1 MLTALPILITFLRS
15 ILRRHEIFLY
25 ACLRRYRLIVSGV
38 VTFIAYHF
46 CLSDRS
52 SRCRL
57 VIDRFC
63 LHVIIFESIVKL
75 VSIVIEHVCTIFI
88 IEVSASQWVVTHIL
102 WLWFLHYLLIL
113 FWGWHKLSLL
123 LIVALLRFWL
133 ILRSLFLFFVISL
146 LNRWGIVDDNF
157 PVRLLLL
164 NFRLIDLL
172 FSLRL
177 IFGLILF
184 LVTFRR
190 LLIGLLRLLIV

>member
-1 MLTALPILITFLRS
+1 
-15 ILRRHEIFLY
+15 
-25 ACLRRYRLIVSGV
+25 
-38 VTFIAYHF
+38 
-46 CLSDRS
+46 
-52 SRCRL
+52 
-57 VIDRFC
+57 
-63 LHVIIFESIVKL
+63 
-75 VSIVIEHVCTIFI
+75 
-88 IEVSASQWVVTHIL
+88 
-102 WLWFLHYLLIL
+102 L

-133 ILRSLFLFFVISL
+133 VLRSLFLFFVINL
-146 LNRWGIVDDNF
+146 LNSWRIVNNNL

>member
-1 MLTALPILITFLRS
+1 MLSALPILITFLRS

-25 ACLRRYRLIVSGV
+25 TCFGRYRLVISGV

-46 CLSDRS
+46 CLSDCS

-63 LHVIIFESIVKL
+63 FHVIIFESIVKL
-75 VSIVIEHVCTIFI
+75 VSIVIEDICTIFI
-88 IEVSASQWVVTHIL
+88 IEVSSSQWVVTHIL

-113 FWGWHKLSLL
+113 LGGWHELSLL
-123 LIVALLRFWL
+123 LIVAFLRFWL

-146 LNRWGIVDDNF
+146 LNRWGIVDNNF

-172 FSLRL
+172 LCLRL
-177 IFGLILF
+177 IFGLILV
-184 LVTFRR
+184 LVTFLR
-190 LLIGLLRLLIV
+190 LLISLLRLLII